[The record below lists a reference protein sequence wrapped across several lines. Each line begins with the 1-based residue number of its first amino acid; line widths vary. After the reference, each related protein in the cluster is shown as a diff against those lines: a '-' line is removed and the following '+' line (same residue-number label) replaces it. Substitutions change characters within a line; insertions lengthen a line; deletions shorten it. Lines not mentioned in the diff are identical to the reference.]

1 MFFFCQ
7 VRKGFV
13 KYIPIVG
20 GIPDSLSCYPDSKA
34 QKSRLLKQNFPDSGK
49 RIPLHECF
57 QREAKCKTFL
67 VKVIFTSLPS
77 IAIGVKQHYLF
88 FLLSIK

>member
-1 MFFFCQ
+1 MFFLCQ

-49 RIPLHECF
+49 RIPLHERF

-67 VKVIFTSLPS
+67 VNVTFHKFSLYSYRCKAALFIFSF
-77 IAIGVKQHYLF
+77 VH
-88 FLLSIK
+88 